1 MIRVVKSVT
10 FVITIKTGNHARA
23 RREVRS
29 EVMLRE
35 MFLSLYFTFI
45 PSTIFCYCF
54 VREVSSNRHIC
65 LCLFEEVDI
74 EVRSR

>member
-10 FVITIKTGNHARA
+10 FVGTRKTGNHAR
-23 RREVRS
+23 VRS
-29 EVMLRE
+29 EVMFRE

-74 EVRSR
+74 